1 MPSSLTWKV
10 LLIEDSQ
17 NDAHFVSLCVSDHVG
32 IELFHAPNPVQANRF
47 IRRNPPF
54 DEVGTPDLILLDL
67 NLPVF
72 NGFEFLREIRATP
85 DVAHVPVI
93 ILTSSINHDDRKR
106 ALALGAQEY
115 LVKPMEW
122 GRWQTTMTRLFRRY
136 LKGFR
141 D

>member
-1 MPSSLTWKV
+1 V

-17 NDAHFVSLCVSDHVG
+17 NDAHFVSLCANDHVG
-32 IELFHAPNPVQANRF
+32 IDLFHAPNPLQANRF
-47 IRRNPPF
+47 LHRNPPF
-54 DEVGTPDLILLDL
+54 DEVGIPDLVLLDL
-67 NLPVF
+67 SLPLF
-72 NGFEFLREIRATP
+72 NGFEVLQGIRETP
-85 DVAHVPVI
+85 DLAQVPVVV
-93 ILTSSINHDDRKR
+93 LTSSIHANDRKR
-106 ALALGAQEY
+106 ALALGASEY